1 MRLSRPKMPAF
12 RPTMPAFRP
21 TMPAFRLKKPTLR
34 TGLTAL
40 AIVFA
45 LGGTALIAYPFATD
59 LWASRIQ
66 SGLTVEFAS
75 SAPAY
80 KAGNIK
86 VGSPLT
92 RMEIPKLDVDV
103 IVVEGTT
110 PAALHAGAGHYT
122 ETPLPGEFGNV
133 AIAGHRTTYGRPFNR
148 MDELGPGD
156 KIILTTPIGKHTY
169 EVTADPWVVDPMDW
183 APIFEFKKGGSF
195 LTLTSCHP
203 EGSAAYRIIVRAE
216 LVESSNTLAMRGS
229 A

>member
-1 MRLSRPKMPAF
+1 MKLSLRRA
-12 RPTMPAFRP
+12 PTIR
-21 TMPAFRLKKPTLR
+21 RS
-34 TGLTAL
+34 LTAL
-40 AIVFA
+40 AVVFA

-59 LWASRIQ
+59 LWAERIQ
-66 SGLTVEFAS
+66 NGLTVEFAS
-75 SAPAY
+75 SARAY
-80 KAGNIK
+80 QARTIE
-86 VGSPLT
+86 VGKPLT

-103 IVVEGTT
+103 MVVEGTT
-110 PAALHAGAGHYT
+110 PAALHAGAGHYP
-122 ETPLPGEFGNV
+122 ETPLPGELGNV

-148 MDELGPGD
+148 MDELEPGD
-156 KIILTTPIGKHTY
+156 EIILTTPIGKHTY
-169 EVTADPWVVDPMDW
+169 EVTGDPWVVDPENW

>member
-1 MRLSRPKMPAF
+1 MKLSRPSTK
-12 RPTMPAFRP
+12 TMR
-21 TMPAFRLKKPTLR
+21 RS
-34 TGLTAL
+34 LTAL

-59 LWASRIQ
+59 LWAQRIQ

-75 SAPAY
+75 SAKAY
-80 KAGNIK
+80 QARTIE
-86 VGSPLT
+86 VGKPLT

-103 IVVEGTT
+103 MVVEGTT
-110 PAALHAGAGHYT
+110 PAALHAGAGHYP
-122 ETPLPGEFGNV
+122 ETPLPGELGNV

-148 MDELGPGD
+148 MDELEPGD
-156 KIILTTPIGKHTY
+156 EIILTTPIGKHTY

-216 LVESSNTLAMRGS
+216 LVESSDTLAMGGN